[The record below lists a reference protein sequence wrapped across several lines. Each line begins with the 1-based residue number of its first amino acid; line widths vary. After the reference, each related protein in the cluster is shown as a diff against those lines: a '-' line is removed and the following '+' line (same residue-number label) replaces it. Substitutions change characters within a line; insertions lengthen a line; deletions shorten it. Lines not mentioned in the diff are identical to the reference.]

1 MTKEAG
7 RTTVSGPLGDCIVIE
22 RGEYLVRDGGRTV
35 RTFSDAATAT
45 AYAKA
50 YVGITPE
57 PVTVEII
64 KEVPA
69 KVAPNP
75 EVVVVEAKPEGK
87 LTVSRPKAEPKTVDT
102 RATLNKKVESRR

>member
-22 RGEYLVRDGGRTV
+22 RGEYLVRAGPRTV
-35 RTFSDAATAT
+35 RSFEDEATAM

-50 YVGITPE
+50 YVGIVPK
-57 PVTVEII
+57 PVTVI
-64 KEVPA
+64 KEVP
-69 KVAPNP
+69 
-75 EVVVVEAKPEGK
+75 VVVKPD
-87 LTVSRPKAEPKTVDT
+87 PKTVDT